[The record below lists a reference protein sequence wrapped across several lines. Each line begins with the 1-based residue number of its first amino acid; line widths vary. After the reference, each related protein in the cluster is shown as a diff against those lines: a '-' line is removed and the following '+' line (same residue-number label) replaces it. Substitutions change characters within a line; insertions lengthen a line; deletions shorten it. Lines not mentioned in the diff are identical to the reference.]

1 VLYFSLF
8 AGDCLTALCPVK
20 DLFMQHKLTCFI
32 FITILL
38 FFIGCSS
45 EPEKKLPEKQQKL
58 AAAPAL
64 PVEVVIVKKEKV
76 PVWLEYTGK
85 TEASKRIEVRARVS
99 GTLEE
104 VLFKEG
110 EYIEKGQK
118 LFTVEKASYEAAV
131 TQTQAKLEGD
141 QASMKLALA
150 DEERYKPLVA
160 EGLAPRITLE
170 QYQVRVMELTAMIKA
185 DQAAVK
191 NAELNLS
198 YTDILAPISGRISR
212 INIDVGNIVGYA
224 EKTLLTTMV
233 ADDPMYAYFNPNEEQ
248 YQLVRQYKSKEVL
261 DARVTVPNKYEKLL
275 DRKPFRGVV
284 DFNDNRVDKMT
295 GTITMRAKIANPEHN
310 LLEGTFV
317 YVNLFV
323 TDQAEFLMVNP
334 GVVQEDQQD
343 SFVYVVDENGLAKR
357 VNIVRGFE
365 TRNYMAVTKGLE
377 GGEKVIWSGLAKI
390 RPGVK
395 ITPTDV
401 TETKGIIAVLK
412 EQDMIPEKE

>member
-1 VLYFSLF
+1 
-8 AGDCLTALCPVK
+8 
-20 DLFMQHKLTCFI
+20 MRHKLTCLI
-32 FITILL
+32 AVATL
-38 FFIGCSS
+38 FLFTGCSS
-45 EPEKKLPEKQQKL
+45 EPEKTAPEKQQK
-58 AAAPAL
+58 PAGPPPL
-64 PVEVVIVKKEKV
+64 PVEAVTVKKEKV
-76 PVWLEYTGK
+76 PIWIEYTGK

-110 EYIEKGQK
+110 DYIEKGQK

-131 TQTQAKLEGD
+131 DQAQAKLEGD
-141 QASMKLALA
+141 QASLKLARA
-150 DEERYKPLVA
+150 DVERYKPLVA

-170 QYQVRVMELTAMIKA
+170 QHQVRVMELAAMIKA
-185 DQAAVK
+185 DQAGIRD
-191 NAELNLS
+191 AELQLS

-261 DARVTVPNKYEKLL
+261 DAHVIVPNKYEKLL
-275 DRKPFRGVV
+275 DRKPFKGVV

-295 GTITMRAKIANPEHN
+295 GTITMRAIVDNSEHS

-323 TDQAEFLMVNP
+323 TDRAEFLMLSP
-334 GVVQEDQQD
+334 AAVQEDQQG

-357 VNIVRGFE
+357 VDIMRGFE
-365 TRNYMAVTKGLE
+365 TRNYLAVTQGLE
-377 GGEKVIWSGLAKI
+377 GGENVILTGLAKI
-390 RPGVK
+390 RPGAKVD
-395 ITPTDV
+395 PSDV
-401 TETKGIIAVLK
+401 TETKGIMAILK